1 MPIIKRNSN
10 ANQNIAMAHKSG
22 VIQNL
27 IKRIAGNYIIK
38 LSNITRGGRYAV
50 IGNRGEFLG
59 FAAVSRAGNNLS
71 VDLIAAR
78 KGYGNMLMRRI
89 INNAKSSIRLNA
101 KTNKSVSPA
110 SQQKLVNWYAK
121 HGFRK
126 NETNGSMK
134 LFY

>member
-1 MPIIKRNSN
+1 MPIIKRNNN
-10 ANQNIAMAHKSG
+10 ANRNIAIAHKSG

-27 IKRIAGNYIIK
+27 VKRISGNYIIK

-50 IGNRGEFLG
+50 IGNNGEFLG
-59 FAAVSRAGNNLS
+59 FAAVSRAGN

-89 INNAKSSIRLNA
+89 INNSKSSIKLYPKINR
-101 KTNKSVSPA
+101 SVSPA

-126 NETNGSMK
+126 NESNGSMIR
-134 LFY
+134 

>member
-1 MPIIKRNSN
+1 MPIIKRNNN
-10 ANQNIAMAHKSG
+10 ANRNIAMAHRSG

-27 IKRIAGNYIIK
+27 IKRISGNYIIK

-59 FAAVSRAGNNLS
+59 FAAVSRTGN

-89 INNAKSSIRLNA
+89 INNAKSSIKLYP

-121 HGFRK
+121 HGFRA
-126 NETNGSMK
+126 NESNGSMVRVV
-134 LFY
+134 

>member
-1 MPIIKRNSN
+1 MPIIKRNNN
-10 ANQNIAMAHKSG
+10 ANRNIAMAHKSG

-50 IGNRGEFLG
+50 IGNNGEFLG
-59 FAAVSRAGNNLS
+59 FAAVSRNGNNLS

-89 INNAKSSIRLNA
+89 INNSKSSIKLYPKINR
-101 KTNKSVSPA
+101 SVSPA
-110 SQQKLVNWYAK
+110 SQQKLVNWYIK

-126 NETNGSMK
+126 NETNGSMR
-134 LFY
+134 LS

>member
-1 MPIIKRNSN
+1 MAIIKRNNN
-10 ANQNIAMAHKSG
+10 ANKNIAMAHRSG

-50 IGNRGEFLG
+50 IGNNGAFLG
-59 FAAVSRAGNNLS
+59 FAAVSRAGNSLS

-89 INNAKSSIRLNA
+89 INNSKSSIKLDPKINR
-101 KTNKSVSPA
+101 SVSPA
-110 SQQKLVNWYAK
+110 SQQKLVNWYIK

-126 NETNGSMK
+126 NETNGSMR
-134 LFY
+134 LS

>member
-1 MPIIKRNSN
+1 MPIIKRNNNSN
-10 ANQNIAMAHKSG
+10 RNIAIAHKSG

-27 IKRIAGNYIIK
+27 VKRISGNYIIK

-50 IGNRGEFLG
+50 IGNNGEFLG
-59 FAAVSRAGNNLS
+59 FAAVSRAGN

-89 INNAKSSIRLNA
+89 INNSKSSIKLYPKINR
-101 KTNKSVSPA
+101 SVSPA

-126 NETNGSMK
+126 NESNGSMR
-134 LFY
+134 LS

>member
-1 MPIIKRNSN
+1 MPIIRRNNN
-10 ANQNIAMAHKSG
+10 ANRNIAIAHKSG

-27 IKRIAGNYIIK
+27 VKRISGNYIIK

-50 IGNRGEFLG
+50 IGNNGEFLG
-59 FAAVSRAGNNLS
+59 FAAVSRAGN

-89 INNAKSSIRLNA
+89 INNSKSSIKLYPKINR
-101 KTNKSVSPA
+101 SVSPA

-126 NETNGSMK
+126 NESNGSMR
-134 LFY
+134 LS

>member
-1 MPIIKRNSN
+1 MPIIKRNNN
-10 ANQNIAMAHKSG
+10 ANRNIAIAHKSG

-27 IKRIAGNYIIK
+27 VKRISGNYIIK

-50 IGNRGEFLG
+50 IGNNGEFLG
-59 FAAVSRAGNNLS
+59 FAAVSRAGN

-89 INNAKSSIRLNA
+89 INNSKSSIKLYPKINR
-101 KTNKSVSPA
+101 SVSPA

-126 NETNGSMK
+126 NESNGSMR
-134 LFY
+134 LS

>member
-1 MPIIKRNSN
+1 
-10 ANQNIAMAHKSG
+10 MAHKSG

-27 IKRIAGNYIIK
+27 VKRIAGNYIIK
-38 LSNITRGGRYAV
+38 LRNITRGGRYAV

-59 FAAVSRAGNNLS
+59 FAAVSRTGTNLS

-89 INNAKSSIRLNA
+89 INNAKSSIKLDPKINR
-101 KTNKSVSPA
+101 SVSLA
-110 SQQKLVNWYAK
+110 NQQKLVNWYIK

-126 NETNGSMK
+126 NESNGSMR
-134 LFY
+134 LS